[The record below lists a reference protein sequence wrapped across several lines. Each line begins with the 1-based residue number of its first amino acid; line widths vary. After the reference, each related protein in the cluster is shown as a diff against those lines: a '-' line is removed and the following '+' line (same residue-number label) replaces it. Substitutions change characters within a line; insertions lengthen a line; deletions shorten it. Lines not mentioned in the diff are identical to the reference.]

1 MSKKTISYPD
11 SGGAYLLGIVRSVTC
26 SSSYGGIVHVIL
38 VAFKQVFAFSKFPY
52 STERLIRHKQRFV

>member
-11 SGGAYLLGIVRSVTC
+11 SSGAYLLGIVRSVTC
-26 SSSYGGIVHVIL
+26 SLSDSGIVHVIL

-52 STERLIRHKQRFV
+52 STERLIRYKERFV